1 MRRNALLTLV
11 LTLFGLALAPAVSS
25 AALPSDFW
33 GVVANEA
40 PQPAQAQTLE
50 RGGVESLRV
59 PINWSAIQSEPGAE
73 PDWSS
78 VDPFV
83 RGAAETGIS
92 VLPFF
97 VGPPSW
103 AIAYEGVGAAR
114 APVSLPV
121 QTAAQRSA
129 WRELLRLAVFRY
141 GPGGSFWSENPLLPA
156 HPIRIWQIWN
166 EENYKY
172 FAARP
177 SPPQYGK
184 LVVESFRDLRSADS
198 GARMVLGGLFIQPK
212 GGNVKQAPG
221 RIKRAYFAADFLEQM
236 YKSTPGVRGKFIA
249 VALHPYS
256 KSYNRLTGEIEEV
269 RAALKKSRDPGRALW
284 LTELGWSSGKPT
296 AANGHNQF
304 EKGVQGQVREL
315 TGAFKLLTAKA
326 AAWHIKRVYWFSF
339 TDEPGS
345 CNFCD
350 GSGLFK
356 QGGLVAKPSWSSYK
370 RFAR

>member
-1 MRRNALLTLV
+1 LKRNALLSLV
-11 LTLFGLALAPAVSS
+11 LTLFALALLPAAAS
-25 AALPSDFW
+25 AALPSGFW

-40 PQPAQAQTLE
+40 PDAGQAQTL
-50 RGGVESLRV
+50 RQGGVESLRV
-59 PINWSAIQSEPGAE
+59 PINWSAVQPSPGAE

-83 RGAAETGIS
+83 RSATEAGIS

-97 VGPPSW
+97 IGPPSW
-103 AIAYEGVGAAR
+103 VVAYEGIGGAR

-121 QTAAQRSA
+121 RTAAERSA

-141 GPGGSFWSENPLLPA
+141 GPGGSFWAENPLLAP

-177 SPPQYGK
+177 SPAQYGK
-184 LVVESFRDLRSADS
+184 LVVESFRDLRSADP
-198 GARMVLGGLFIQPK
+198 GARMVLGGLFLRPK
-212 GGNVKQAPG
+212 GGNAKAAPG
-221 RIKRAYFAADFLEQM
+221 RIKRAYFAADFLERM
-236 YKSTPGVRGKFIA
+236 YRTTPGVRGKFIA
-249 VALHPYS
+249 VTLHPYS
-256 KSYNRLTGEIEEV
+256 KYYGKLTEEIEEV

-284 LTELGWSSGKPT
+284 LTELGWSSGRPS

-304 EKGVQGQVREL
+304 EKGVQGQAREL
-315 TGAFKLLTAKA
+315 TGAFKLLRAKA
-326 AAWHIKRVYWFSF
+326 AAWRIKRVYWFSF

-356 QGGLVAKPSWSSYK
+356 KGFVAKPSWSAYQ

>member
-1 MRRNALLTLV
+1 MRRNALLSLV
-11 LTLFGLALAPAVSS
+11 LTLFALGLVPAAAS
-25 AALPSDFW
+25 AALPTDFW
-33 GVVANEA
+33 GIVANEA
-40 PQPAQAQTLE
+40 PEPGQAQTLKQ
-50 RGGVESLRV
+50 GGVESLRV
-59 PINWSAIQSEPGAE
+59 PINWSAVQPSPGAE

-83 RGAAETGIS
+83 RSATEAGIS
-92 VLPFF
+92 ILPFF
-97 VGPPSW
+97 IGPPSW
-103 AIAYEGVGAAR
+103 AIAYEGVGGAR

-156 HPIRIWQIWN
+156 KPIRIWQIWN

-177 SPPQYGK
+177 SPSQYGK
-184 LVVESFRDLRSADS
+184 LVVESFRDLRSADPS
-198 GARMVLGGLFIQPK
+198 ARMVLGGLFIQPK

-236 YKSTPGVRGKFIA
+236 YRSTPGVRGKFIA
-249 VALHPYS
+249 IALHPYS
-256 KSYNRLTGEIEEV
+256 KFYGRLTGEIEEV
-269 RAALKKSRDPGRALW
+269 RAALKKSGDPGRALW
-284 LTELGWSSGKPT
+284 LTELSWSSGKPT

-304 EKGVQGQVREL
+304 EKGVQGQTREL
-315 TGAFKLLTAKA
+315 TGAFKLLTEKA
-326 AAWHIKRVYWFSF
+326 AAWRIKRVYWFSL

-356 QGGLVAKPSWSSYK
+356 KGFVPKPSWSAYK

>member
-1 MRRNALLTLV
+1 LKRNALITVV
-11 LTLFGLALAPAVSS
+11 LTLLALALVPAAAS
-25 AALPSDFW
+25 AALPADFW

-40 PQPAQAQTLE
+40 PEAEGARTLAQ
-50 RGGVESLRV
+50 GGVESIRV
-59 PINWSAIQSEPGAE
+59 PINWSAIQSSPGAA

-83 RGAAETGIS
+83 RSAAEQGIS

-97 VGPPSW
+97 IGPPAW
-103 AIAYEGVGAAR
+103 AVPYEGVGGAR

-141 GPGGSFWSENPLLPA
+141 GPGGSFWAENPLVPA
-156 HPIRIWQIWN
+156 HPIRVWQIWN

-177 SPPQYGK
+177 NPAQYGK

-198 GARMVLGGLFIQPK
+198 GARMVLGGLFIRPK
-212 GGNVKQAPG
+212 GGNVKPG
-221 RIKRAYFAADFLEQM
+221 GGRTKRAYFAADFLERM

-256 KSYNRLTGEIEEV
+256 KSYSLLTSEIEEV
-269 RAALKKSRDPGRALW
+269 RAALKVARDPGRALW
-284 LTELGWSSGKPT
+284 ITEIGWSSGLPS

-304 EKGVQGQVREL
+304 EKGVQGQAREL
-315 TGAFKLLTAKA
+315 RGAFRLLTTKA
-326 AAWHIKRVYWFSF
+326 AAWHIKRLYWFSY

-356 QGGLVAKPSWSSYK
+356 KGFVPKPSWSSYK
-370 RFAR
+370 SFAR